1 MKQYIFPAIILL
13 FLFSKAALCFNHPEI
28 KWKSVVT
35 DHFIIH
41 YNDQTETAVYP
52 TWKIA
57 EEQYATLSDLY
68 DYAAREKINLALA
81 DYDDYSNGNAGC
93 DQRQHHYLD
102 H

>member
-41 YNDQTETAVYP
+41 YNDQTETAVIQHGKSRKSSTPRFPIFTTTPHGKKSTSRLP
-52 TWKIA
+52 TTTIT
-57 EEQYATLSDLY
+57 ATAMPL
-68 DYAAREKINLALA
+68 
-81 DYDDYSNGNAGC
+81 